1 MQKFD
6 FSKTIG
12 GKIHAKAIKQLRD
25 CVTVDNST
33 LIALGQPEM
42 VDEVRGCRTLARLEE
57 LCNKRDKISPHV
69 IAKATKARNVERLAK
84 QFEALAQYK
93 THKGGTDFV
102 DLSGEFVYSDNECDE
117 IALHR
122 AECALIGG
130 MINGG
135 LIDADDLQEDF

>member
-1 MQKFD
+1 MKKFD
-6 FSKTIG
+6 FSKTEG
-12 GKIHAKAIKQLRD
+12 GRIYAELVKLTQEMIVVPNSCLPAEFW
-25 CVTVDNST
+25 DN
-33 LIALGQPEM
+33 
-42 VDEVRGCRTLARLEE
+42 VRGGRTLARLNE
-57 LCNKRDKISPHV
+57 LTDKRDGITEHTKKQAV
-69 IAKATKARNVERLAK
+69 KARNIEKLSK
-84 QFEALAQYK
+84 QFEALATYK

-102 DLSGEFVYSDNECDE
+102 DLSDEFVYSDNECDE